1 MYDKYYIKKIKLM
14 EIVYIKKPLYLSSV
28 NIHLLLT
35 GYLTDIFI
43 FIKIFSVYILKK
55 RNLNK
60 LLL

>member
-1 MYDKYYIKKIKLM
+1 M

-55 RNLNK
+55 RNLNE